1 MTRKYKKLEELE
13 LWDDFMFGAVMS
25 NKELCKPLLEMILQ
39 KKIKDIQYP
48 ELQKSINLQYD
59 ARSIRL
65 DVYIEDDENT
75 VYDIEIQ
82 ATNEKNLPKRSRYYQ
97 GMIDLNIIN
106 KGEDYNKLKQS
117 YVIFICRYD
126 PFQKGR
132 CFYRFESICV
142 DDQEL
147 KLEDDSVK
155 IIINPFGEQEEK
167 LGKGFRAFMDFLKNG
182 KASDR
187 YTESLEKEIDAVKA
201 SEEWRRE
208 YMTLLMRDQENIE
221 KGKEIGEKLGDL
233 SRGIRVVKSNMSKY
247 SVEDLASLLEFDC
260 DMIQKMIEQILAHPE
275 WDEKK
280 IASEIIEEEK

>member
-106 KGEDYNKLKQS
+106 KGEDYNKLKKS

-155 IIINPFGEQEEK
+155 IIINPFGKQEEK

-208 YMTLLMRDQENIE
+208 YMTLLM
-221 KGKEIGEKLGDL
+221 
-233 SRGIRVVKSNMSKY
+233 
-247 SVEDLASLLEFDC
+247 
-260 DMIQKMIEQILAHPE
+260 
-275 WDEKK
+275 
-280 IASEIIEEEK
+280 

>member
-97 GMIDLNIIN
+97 GIDR
-106 KGEDYNKLKQS
+106 K
-117 YVIFICRYD
+117 
-126 PFQKGR
+126 
-132 CFYRFESICV
+132 
-142 DDQEL
+142 
-147 KLEDDSVK
+147 SV
-155 IIINPFGEQEEK
+155 
-167 LGKGFRAFMDFLKNG
+167 
-182 KASDR
+182 
-187 YTESLEKEIDAVKA
+187 V
-201 SEEWRRE
+201 
-208 YMTLLMRDQENIE
+208 
-221 KGKEIGEKLGDL
+221 
-233 SRGIRVVKSNMSKY
+233 
-247 SVEDLASLLEFDC
+247 
-260 DMIQKMIEQILAHPE
+260 
-275 WDEKK
+275 
-280 IASEIIEEEK
+280 